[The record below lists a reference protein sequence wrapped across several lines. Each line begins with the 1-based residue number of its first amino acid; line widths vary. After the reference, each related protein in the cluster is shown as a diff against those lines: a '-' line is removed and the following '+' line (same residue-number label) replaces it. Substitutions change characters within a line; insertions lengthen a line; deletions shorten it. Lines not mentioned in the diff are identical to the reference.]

1 MKPGTVTSYTK
12 ESATSNAL
20 RSKEMRIK
28 FAVAVNPSS
37 CPKILDLLAGDGP
50 DWILERVA
58 ENPGTTSETL
68 SKLAK
73 HCCAAVRAA
82 VATNSNT
89 LLDVLLDLV
98 QDESVDVRYSIAEN
112 HNMPMCVL
120 ESLRDDENP
129 YVSMR
134 AQRTVARLSECN
146 ILAGRFSIVTKPLK
160 VRKLQFG

>member
-28 FAVAVNPSS
+28 FAVAVNPTS
-37 CPKILDLLAGDGP
+37 CPKILDLLASDGP

-58 ENPGTTSETL
+58 ENQGTTAETL

-73 HCCAAVRAA
+73 HSSADVRAA

-134 AQRTVARLSECN
+134 AQRTIARLSECS

>member
-1 MKPGTVTSYTK
+1 MERGDSRSYTK
-12 ESATSNAL
+12 ESATSSAL
-20 RSKEMRIK
+20 RSKEMQIK
-28 FAVAVNPSS
+28 FAVAVNPST

-58 ENPGTTSETL
+58 ENPGTKAETL

-82 VATNSNT
+82 VASNANT

-98 QDESVDVRYSIAEN
+98 SDESVDVRYSIAEN
-112 HNMPMCVL
+112 HNMPICVL
-120 ESLRDDENP
+120 EGLRDDENP

-134 AQRTVARLSECN
+134 AQRTLARLTECN
-146 ILAGRFSIVTKPLK
+146 ILAGRFSILTKPLK
-160 VRKLQFG
+160 GRLLQFG